1 MEIITLKG
9 GEVEVQGVPEVIRIL
24 PLGHVTSQK
33 GEFDVDEESLRL
45 MKAEIARH
53 GVDVVVDYEH
63 QTLDGVQAPAAGWV
77 KDLSIQDGHIVA
89 KVEWTDRAAAY
100 LKNREYR
107 YLSPVITVRKADNK
121 ATGLHSLALTN
132 TPAID
137 HMDPIV
143 NSSTYNNHEGGQNTM
158 DPKELAKLLGLPED
172 ATEEQ
177 ITQALT
183 AALAELKKLK
193 EDGKEPPPGS
203 EETVANK
210 AVCELLGLKSGAATS
225 DVTAKIMELKGGIV
239 DGVNLREKVEK
250 LEKAAAQRDADEAV
264 TQALKAG
271 KIAPAQKE
279 WATSYA
285 LSNPRGF
292 SDFVEKAP
300 QVVPMDQIIPDG
312 PDTPAGGI
320 DEATRLVCK
329 QLGINEEDVKKYGM
343 KEEA

>member
-9 GEVEVQGVPEVIRIL
+9 GRGGGPGVPEVIRIL

-158 DPKELAKLLGLPED
+158 DRKNWQKLAGP
-172 ATEEQ
+172 ARGRHGEQ

-271 KIAPAQKE
+271 KITPAQK
-279 WATSYA
+279 
-285 LSNPRGF
+285 
-292 SDFVEKAP
+292 
-300 QVVPMDQIIPDG
+300 DG
-312 PDTPAGGI
+312 PPATP
-320 DEATRLVCK
+320 
-329 QLGINEEDVKKYGM
+329 
-343 KEEA
+343 

>member
-1 MEIITLKG
+1 M
-9 GEVEVQGVPEVIRIL
+9 
-24 PLGHVTSQK
+24 
-33 GEFDVDEESLRL
+33 
-45 MKAEIARH
+45 
-53 GVDVVVDYEH
+53 
-63 QTLDGVQAPAAGWV
+63 
-77 KDLSIQDGHIVA
+77 DL
-89 KVEWTDRAAAY
+89 
-100 LKNREYR
+100 
-107 YLSPVITVRKADNK
+107 
-121 ATGLHSLALTN
+121 
-132 TPAID
+132 
-137 HMDPIV
+137 
-143 NSSTYNNHEGGQNTM
+143 
-158 DPKELAKLLGLPED
+158 KELAKLLGLPED

-203 EETVANK
+203 EETVENK

-225 DVTAKIMELKGGIV
+225 DVTAKS
-239 DGVNLREKVEK
+239 

-271 KIAPAQKE
+271 KITPAQKK
-279 WATSYA
+279 WAVSYA
-285 LSNPRGF
+285 LSDPKGF
-292 SDFVEKAP
+292 ADFAAKAP

>member
-9 GEVEVQGVPEVIRIL
+9 GEVEVQGAPEIIRIL

-33 GEFDVDEESLRL
+33 GEFDVDEESLQL
-45 MKAEIARH
+45 MREGIARH
-53 GVDVVVDYEH
+53 GVDVVIDYEH

-77 KDLSIQDGHIVA
+77 KGLSIQDGHIVA
-89 KVEWTDRAAAY
+89 KVEWTNRAAEY

-107 YLSPVITVRKADNK
+107 YLSPVITVRKSDGK

-143 NSSTYNNHEGGQNTM
+143 NSSTYNDKGGQHTM

-172 ATEEQ
+172 ASEEQ

-183 AALAELKKLK
+183 AALAELKQLK
-193 EDGKEPPPGS
+193 EDGRQEPPPPD

-225 DVTAKIMELKGGIV
+225 DVTAKIMELKGGII
-239 DGVNLREKVEK
+239 DGVNVMAELKSLKDTMAR
-250 LEKAAAQRDADEAV
+250 RDADEAV
-264 TQALKAG
+264 THALKAG
-271 KIAPAQKE
+271 KITPAQKE

-285 LSNPRGF
+285 LSNPKGF
-292 SDFVEKAP
+292 ADFVEKAP
-300 QVVPMDQIIPDG
+300 QVVPMGQLLQDG
-312 PDTPAGGI
+312 PEKPEGGM

-329 QLGINEEDVKKYGM
+329 QLGVSEDDIKKYGM
-343 KEEA
+343 KED

>member
-9 GEVEVQGVPEVIRIL
+9 GEVEVQGAPEVIRIL

-33 GEFDVDEESLRL
+33 GDFDVDEESLRL
-45 MKAEIARH
+45 MKEGIAQH

-89 KVEWTDRAAAY
+89 KVEWTDRAAEY

-107 YLSPVITVRKADNK
+107 YLSPVITVRKADRK

-143 NSSTYNNHEGGQNTM
+143 NSSTYNDKGGQHTM

-172 ATEEQ
+172 ATPEQ
-177 ITQALT
+177 ITEALA
-183 AALAELKKLK
+183 AALAELKQLK
-193 EDGKEPPPGS
+193 GDGKQAPPPGG

-210 AVCELLGLKSGAATS
+210 TVCELLGLKSGAATS
-225 DVTAKIMELKGGIV
+225 DVTAKIMELKGGII
-239 DGVNLREKVEK
+239 DGVNVMAELKGLKDTMAR
-250 LEKAAAQRDADEAV
+250 RDADEAV
-264 TQALKAG
+264 TKALKAG
-271 KIAPAQKE
+271 KITPAQKE

-285 LSNPRGF
+285 LSNPKGF

-300 QVVPMDQIIPDG
+300 QVIPMGQFMQEG
-312 PDTPAGGI
+312 PEQPAGSI
-320 DEATRLVCK
+320 DEATHLVCK
-329 QLGINEEDVKKYGM
+329 QLGVSEDDVKKYGM
-343 KEEA
+343 RED

>member
-193 EDGKEPPPGS
+193 
-203 EETVANK
+203 
-210 AVCELLGLKSGAATS
+210 
-225 DVTAKIMELKGGIV
+225 GGIV

-271 KIAPAQKE
+271 KITPAQKE

>member
-1 MEIITLKG
+1 
-9 GEVEVQGVPEVIRIL
+9 
-24 PLGHVTSQK
+24 
-33 GEFDVDEESLRL
+33 
-45 MKAEIARH
+45 
-53 GVDVVVDYEH
+53 
-63 QTLDGVQAPAAGWV
+63 
-77 KDLSIQDGHIVA
+77 
-89 KVEWTDRAAAY
+89 
-100 LKNREYR
+100 
-107 YLSPVITVRKADNK
+107 
-121 ATGLHSLALTN
+121 
-132 TPAID
+132 
-137 HMDPIV
+137 
-143 NSSTYNNHEGGQNTM
+143 M
-158 DPKELAKLLGLPED
+158 DPKELAKLLGPAED
-172 ATEEQ
+172 CTEEQ

-271 KIAPAQKE
+271 KITPAQKE

-300 QVVPMDQIIPDG
+300 QVVPMDRSSGWPVRRGRHRRGD
-312 PDTPAGGI
+312 
-320 DEATRLVCK
+320 RLVCK

>member
-9 GEVEVQGVPEVIRIL
+9 GEVEVQGAPEIIRIL

-33 GEFDVDEESLRL
+33 GEFDVDEESLQL
-45 MKAEIARH
+45 MREGIAQH
-53 GVDVVVDYEH
+53 GVDVVIDYEH

-77 KDLSIQDGHIVA
+77 KGLSIQDGHIVA
-89 KVEWTDRAAAY
+89 KVEWTARAAEY

-107 YLSPVITVRKADNK
+107 YISPVITVRKSDGK

-143 NSSTYNNHEGGQNTM
+143 NSSTYNDKGGQHTM

-172 ATEEQ
+172 ASEEQ
-177 ITQALT
+177 ITQALA
-183 AALAELKKLK
+183 AALEELKQLK
-193 EDGKEPPPGS
+193 EGGKQEAPPPN

-225 DVTAKIMELKGGIV
+225 DVTAKIMELKGGVI
-239 DGVNLREKVEK
+239 DGVNVVAEL
-250 LEKAAAQRDADEAV
+250 KALKDTMAQRDAEEAV
-264 TQALKAG
+264 THALKAG
-271 KIAPAQKE
+271 KITPAQKE
-279 WATSYA
+279 WAASYA
-285 LSNPRGF
+285 LSSPKGF
-292 SDFVEKAP
+292 ADFVEKAP
-300 QVVPMDQIIPDG
+300 RVVPMGQLLQDG
-312 PDTPAGGI
+312 PEKPEAGM

-329 QLGINEEDVKKYGM
+329 QLGVSEDDVKKYGM
-343 KEEA
+343 KEE

>member
-9 GEVEVQGVPEVIRIL
+9 GEVEVRGVPEVIRIL

-33 GEFDVDEESLRL
+33 GEFNVDEESLRL
-45 MKAEIARH
+45 MKAEITRH

-77 KDLSIQDGHIVA
+77 KELSIQDGHIVA
-89 KVEWTDRAAAY
+89 KVEWTDRAAEY

-107 YLSPVITVRKADNK
+107 YLSPVITVRKSDGK

-143 NSSTYNNHEGGQNTM
+143 NSSTYNDKGGQHTM

-172 ATEEQ
+172 ATPEQ
-177 ITQALT
+177 VTEALA
-183 AALAELKKLK
+183 AALAELKQLK
-193 EDGKEPPPGS
+193 EDGKAPPPGG

-210 AVCELLGLKSGAATS
+210 AVCEL
-225 DVTAKIMELKGGIV
+225 KGGII
-239 DGVNLREKVEK
+239 DGVNVMAELKILKDTMTR
-250 LEKAAAQRDADEAV
+250 RDADEAV
-264 TQALKAG
+264 THALKAG
-271 KIAPAQKE
+271 KITPAQKE

-300 QVVPMDQIIPDG
+300 QVVPMGQLLQDG
-312 PDTPAGGI
+312 PEKPEGGM

-329 QLGINEEDVKKYGM
+329 QLGISEDDVKKYGM
-343 KEEA
+343 KED

>member
-9 GEVEVQGVPEVIRIL
+9 GEVEVRGVPEVIRIL

-77 KDLSIQDGHIVA
+77 KELSIQDGHIVA
-89 KVEWTDRAAAY
+89 KVEWTDRAAEY

-107 YLSPVITVRKADNK
+107 YLSPVITVRKLDGK

-143 NSSTYNNHEGGQNTM
+143 NSSTYNKGGQHTM

-172 ATEEQ
+172 ATPEQ
-177 ITQALT
+177 VTEAL
-183 AALAELKKLK
+183 AAVLAELKQLK
-193 EDGKEPPPGS
+193 EDGKAPPPGG

-225 DVTAKIMELKGGIV
+225 DVTAKIMELKGGII
-239 DGVNLREKVEK
+239 DGVNVMAELKSLKDAMAR
-250 LEKAAAQRDADEAV
+250 RDADEAV

-271 KIAPAQKE
+271 KITPAQKK
-279 WATSYA
+279 WAVSYA
-285 LSNPRGF
+285 LSDPKGF
-292 SDFVEKAP
+292 ADFAAKAP

-312 PDTPAGGI
+312 PDTPAGGM

>member
-89 KVEWTDRAAAY
+89 KVEWT
-100 LKNREYR
+100 
-107 YLSPVITVRKADNK
+107 
-121 ATGLHSLALTN
+121 
-132 TPAID
+132 
-137 HMDPIV
+137 DPIV

-271 KIAPAQKE
+271 KITPAQKE